1 MARSA
6 KRRVAKR
13 RKRDTRKPVVVPQSK
28 RSQRPRRWHHLDSE
42 TQEAELL
49 DAITSNVTRLQD
61 KKHRKCF
68 TAWRALLLD
77 RGNARGGIAAPSA
90 DRRAVHNVVR
100 NAVEAITA
108 DHAKDLA
115 RAMIVPVGGDWKLA
129 RKTKATQRALDGDWE
144 RLGADAYR
152 EGQIH
157 DACVYGEGHL
167 RVYPSFDRVAWR
179 RVPPWC
185 HLTEPREDKA
195 GKLMTKYEVSAIDV
209 DVLTEAYAYE
219 IDDDGRRT
227 GALDEE
233 IRDAIESSDDADRKL
248 LDDEDGDP
256 DDGLKLVIEAWRLP
270 IRPGADGPEGE
281 GRYIVCTSN
290 CVLVDRPWKADFF
303 PHSSMIYSRDPES
316 TQHGPGLPERMAR
329 MQFDQN
335 ETDEIISQNKTL
347 IAGAK
352 IIVSGAAN
360 VDADS
365 FTNESGAIIKHD
377 GNAGDVQVLAHSGNA
392 IDLVQN
398 ARIDRMEMLTDQGIN
413 PMQTSGQLPE
423 QVDSG
428 KAQQVYRDNTKAR
441 HAMVGRQC
449 ERATIQLAK
458 CHILAW
464 EQIVD
469 AGMKPVG
476 MAHGRRRGVL
486 EPLNYNDVR
495 LSNEQF
501 DVRTFPVSN
510 LSDSVSER
518 FSEVQALQGAGWVT
532 PTQAMRMMDLPD
544 TQSAIDMAVSGEDL
558 ALDLIDAALDID
570 AALYAK
576 GERIVATRV
585 CNRQFLIEQGWRQH
599 AQIEAHAIAGD
610 RKQREERRAQIN
622 RDLAALRDLIGSAD
636 TQLKQEAAKAQAEA
650 QAAAAA
656 AAPPQPPM
664 APPPQPPGPQLE
676 VVQ

>member
-1 MARSA
+1 MAASRRKKSA
-6 KRRVAKR
+6 KA
-13 RKRDTRKPVVVPQSK
+13 RKAERKPLFPRGNGRRGK
-28 RSQRPRRWHHLDSE
+28 PRRWHHLDDDR
-42 TQEAELL
+42 ELL
-49 DAITSNVTRLQD
+49 DVITSNVQRLLAD
-61 KKHRKCF
+61 RRRDCYAAF
-68 TAWRALLLD
+68 RELLLD
-77 RGNARGGIAAPSA
+77 RGVDSRGVAASS
-90 DRRAVHNVVR
+90 DRRAMHNIVR

-115 RAMIVPVGGDWKLA
+115 RPMLVPVGGDWKLT
-129 RKTKATQRALDGDWE
+129 RKVKATQRALDGDWE

-152 EGQIH
+152 EAQIH
-157 DACVYGEGHL
+157 DACTYGEGHI

-179 RVPPWC
+179 RVKPWC
-185 HLTEPREDKA
+185 LLSERREDSA
-195 GKLMTKYEVSAIDV
+195 GRLMTRYEVSAIDV
-209 DVLTEAYAYE
+209 DVLIETFAVDEDGKR
-219 IDDDGRRT
+219 DDSVAADIE
-227 GALDEE
+227 DS
-233 IRDAIESSDDADRKL
+233 DAADTKL
-248 LDDEDGDP
+248 LDEACNE
-256 DDGLKLVIEAWRLP
+256 DDGLILVMEAWRLP
-270 IRPGADGPEGE
+270 LRPGAEGPAGK
-281 GRYIVCTSN
+281 GRHIVCTSKV
-290 CVLVDRPWKADFF
+290 VLYDAEWTADFF
-303 PHSSMIYSRDPES
+303 PHSTIVYSRDPES
-316 TQHGPGLPERMAR
+316 TVTGPGLPERMAR
-329 MQFDQN
+329 MQYDQN
-335 ETDEIISQNKTL
+335 ETDEIISDNKRL

-352 IIVSGAAN
+352 VVVSGAAE
-360 VDADS
+360 VDEDT
-365 FTNESGAIIKHD
+365 FTNESGLIIKHN
-377 GNAGDVQVLAHSGNA
+377 GTAADVQVLANSGNA

-398 ARIDRMEMLTDQGIN
+398 ARMDRLEMLTDQGIN

-449 ERATIQLAK
+449 ERSAPTLAK

-476 MAHGRRRGVL
+476 MAAGRRKGAL

-495 LSNEQF
+495 LSSEQF
-501 DVRTFPVSN
+501 DCRTMPVSDF
-510 LSDSVSER
+510 SDGVAGR
-518 FSEVQALQGAGWVT
+518 FSEIQSLVQAGW
-532 PTQAMRMMDLPD
+532 MGEMEGRRLMNLPD
-544 TQSAIDMAVSGEDL
+544 VEESNDVKLAGQNL

-570 AALYAK
+570 EHKYAK
-576 GERIVATRV
+576 GLRVTATRV
-585 CNRQFLIEQGWRQH
+585 CDRTFLIERGWQMH
-599 AQIEAHAIAGD
+599 ASIECAYVARLDEA
-610 RKQREERRAQIN
+610 KREELN

>member
-1 MARSA
+1 VAASS
-6 KRRVAKR
+6 KKKVAKK
-13 RKRDTRKPVVVPQSK
+13 RKRDARKPVRVPTSTRSK
-28 RSQRPRRWHHLDSE
+28 RPRRWHHLDSE
-42 TQEAELL
+42 TQSAELL
-49 DAITSNVTRLQD
+49 DAITSNVARLMD
-61 KKHRKCF
+61 KKHRECF
-68 TAWRALLLD
+68 AAWRELLLD
-77 RGNARGGIAAPSA
+77 RGSARGGPTMASS

-144 RLGADAYR
+144 RIGADAYR

-195 GKLMTKYEVSAIDV
+195 GRLMTKYEVSAIDV
-209 DVLTEAYAYE
+209 DVLIEAYAYE
-219 IDDDGRRT
+219 LDDDGKRT
-227 GALDEE
+227 GVFDEE
-233 IRDAIESSDDADRKL
+233 LAEAIESSDDADRKL
-248 LDDEDGDP
+248 LDEESED
-256 DDGLKLVIEAWRLP
+256 DDGLKLVMEAWRLP
-270 IRPGADGPEGE
+270 VRPGAEGPEGE
-281 GRYIVCTSN
+281 GRYIICTSN

-303 PHSSMIYSRDPES
+303 PHSSIIYSRDPES
-316 TQHGPGLPERMAR
+316 TVHGPGLPERMAR

-335 ETDEIISQNKTL
+335 ETDEIIAQNKTL

-352 IIVSGAAN
+352 VEIANGAD
-360 VDADS
+360 VDTDT
-365 FTNESGAIIKHD
+365 FTNESGAIVKHN
-377 GNAGDVQVLAHSGNA
+377 GPPGSVNIIAHSGNA

-398 ARIDRMEMLTDQGIN
+398 ARVDRMEMLTDQGIN

-476 MAHGRRRGVL
+476 MMKRRRLSGL

-495 LSNEQF
+495 LSKEQF

-510 LSDSVSER
+510 LSDSMSER
-518 FSEVQALQGAGWVT
+518 LSEVQSLQQAGYIT
-532 PTQAMRMMDLPD
+532 PTQAIRAMNLGDTDQLTDDL
-544 TQSAIDMAVSGEDL
+544 ISGEDL

-570 AALYAK
+570 AELYAQ

-585 CNRQFLIEQGWRQH
+585 CNRQYLIEQGWRQH

-610 RKQREERRAQIN
+610 RKQREERRAEVN

-636 TQLKQEAAKAQAEA
+636 TQLKQETAKAQAEA

-656 AAPPQPPM
+656 ATPPQPPM